1 MSKLI
6 ICPGCDNIIEDTDLI
21 NNECPKCGLSYND
34 LNLIEELK
42 KVYLCP
48 KCGEIY
54 TSCESRNNDY
64 LCSYCNCKLIHTDY
78 TMKQHTDFIIKEN
91 ANVKDQ
97 VRIFAN
103 KYGDFQFSD
112 TAYDRRMEIIQVKRR
127 QREAAKNPPK
137 PQQHCPVCNSTNIQK
152 ISVASKAVGAGLFGI
167 FSKTAR
173 SQFECKDCGYK
184 F

>member
-112 TAYDRRMEIIQVKRR
+112 AAYDRRMEIIQEKKR
-127 QREAAKNPPK
+127 QRGTAKNPPK
-137 PQQHCPVCNSTNIQK
+137 PQLHCPYCNSTNTKK
-152 ISVASKAVGAGLFGI
+152 ISTASRAGSILGFGI
-167 FSKTAR
+167 LSKKIGK
-173 SQFECKDCGYK
+173 QWHCNNCGSD